1 VLQISNKIYC
11 DEFLNKLEIEN
22 KILPNPYVDYPFI
35 IVKNFLSKKLMRLIV
50 DATQNKKNKVQAE
63 VKVEATKGI
72 VESKLIEKYR
82 KTNIYELESRFHKLY
97 QKRFLKLKPEF
108 EKFYNVMLTQSTDIQ
123 VLEYKEG
130 FFYVKHADDSSEIV
144 DKINNTIGFKC
155 VAPQRKLTTVLFATS
170 FDEKKD
176 DGYHFSGGEL
186 LFNYLYDE
194 KTKQICYK
202 PQAGDM
208 IVFPSNPFFS
218 HEVLKVQQGYRLSL
232 VQWHDAIIL

>member
-11 DEFLNKLEIEN
+11 KEFLNTIEIEN
-22 KILPNPYVDYPFI
+22 KILPNPYVEYPYI
-35 IVKNFLSKKLMRLIV
+35 IVKNFLSKKLMKFIV
-50 DATQNKKNKVQAE
+50 DATQNKENKVQAQ

-72 VESKLIEKYR
+72 VESQIIQKYR
-82 KTNIYELESRFHKLY
+82 KTNIYELEKKFQRLY
-97 QKRFLKLKPEF
+97 KKRFLKLKPEF

-123 VLEYKEG
+123 VLEYKQG
-130 FFYVKHADDSSEIV
+130 FYYVKHADDSSEIA
-144 DKINNTIGFKC
+144 DKNGQTIGFKC

-170 FDEKKD
+170 YDEIND
-176 DGYHFSGGEL
+176 DGYHFRGGEL

-194 KTKQICYK
+194 NGNKIKYK

-218 HEVLKVQQGYRLSL
+218 HEVLKVQQGYRLTL